1 MINVYKASAG
11 AGKTH
16 TLTGE
21 YLKLLFANTQNYRK
35 TLAVTFT
42 NKASSEMKERIV
54 ESLYKLSCGGDSAY
68 WDMLQEQTGKEKAWI
83 AKKAQAIL
91 RDILHNYSFFLIETI
106 DSFFQR
112 IIRNFAKEFGLYSYF
127 NLELNQKDVLE
138 KAIQNMFVNLSE
150 DERVYSIIRDFSN
163 AKIEEGKSR
172 NVMQNLIKD
181 CAIVFKEEF
190 MAKQQQLQSANLAEF
205 YSYVAKVVRG
215 FEDNA
220 SGLAKDFMKNLA
232 EAGLSID
239 DLAGK
244 GRGFAGRV
252 AYIAKKEKLEP
263 FTDSQQEKAEDPE
276 KWTTK
281 TAKNRNVVEAF
292 ANAGNSQIVQQICE
306 QFSGNEYI
314 KYVTA
319 KQIKKS
325 EYSLQLLQEVQGK
338 IDEYLKS
345 ENLFLISNTNN
356 LINEL
361 IGESDAPFV
370 YEKIGCFIENIMI
383 DEFQDTSKFQW
394 KNFKPLL
401 ENVLSE
407 QGYALVVGDVKQS
420 IYRFRNGDWKLL
432 HSGVDDAFGS
442 AVKKHNLEFNW
453 RSKRNV
459 IEFNNSLFKHAAE
472 QMHTMFVAN
481 LAAQGITY
489 NKENVFVEAYAD
501 VAQSI
506 PNKKSN
512 EGGYVCVSNIEGK
525 KDEYLQNVEDY
536 IINTVLTLHQNGFVP
551 GDITFLA
558 RGKKEIKFI
567 VETCNKAKILHPNK
581 KHAFSVVSLEA
592 LKISSSQ
599 VVGFVI
605 AFFKWLANPKCDIS
619 KTTMLRLYAVLCENT
634 KRIPAISE
642 FEPIFGAILQKLQH
656 KSLFEVSETIIREF
670 SLNTIESEIA
680 YIHSFQ
686 DVLHSYSTKNTL
698 SATDFLQWWSEQ
710 KDRLYI
716 AQAESESS
724 MQAITIHKSKGLQ
737 FKAVVMPFVDWDYN
751 QKQHKFIV
759 ETQNTDFAQ
768 LPILEVGFSK
778 DLAKTQ
784 LANQYEQEQL
794 QIYLDNLNLLY
805 VACTRAEDALFMA
818 YKNESTSASIGSFL
832 PTVLQQIQG
841 FAEGELEI
849 GTLQNLSNN
858 SSVDLKSQDET
869 YPVYENS
876 GLMLPNP
883 EAVLFFAGKQPIKQR
898 SYGIAM
904 HSVLERTITKGDLY
918 AAVRKAVIDGI
929 IPVEEADGIQASLE
943 QKMQNPTV
951 DDWFSGQYTVLNE
964 QGILLPT
971 SEEKRPDRIMTK
983 GTHAIVV
990 DYKFTEKTAEKHKQ
1004 QVAEYMQLLL
1014 ELGFATVEGYVW
1026 YPFLD
1031 QIILVNC

>member
-54 ESLYKLSCGGDSAY
+54 ESLYRLSCSGDSAY

-83 AKKAQAIL
+83 AKKAQVIL

-127 NLELNQKDVLE
+127 NLELNQKEVLE
-138 KAIQNMFVNLSE
+138 KAVQNMFVNLSE
-150 DERVYSIIRDFSN
+150 DERVYSIISDFSN

-181 CAIVFKEEF
+181 CTIVFQEEF
-190 MAKQQQLQSANLAEF
+190 MAKQQQLQSANLPEF
-205 YSYVAKVVRG
+205 YAYVGKVVKD
-215 FEDNA
+215 FEGKA
-220 SGLAKDFMKNLA
+220 SSLAKEFMKNIT

-239 DLAGK
+239 DFSNK
-244 GRGFAGRV
+244 KSGFAGRV
-252 AYIAKKEKLEP
+252 ASIAKKEKFEP
-263 FTDSQQEKAEDPE
+263 FSSTQQEKAEDPE
-276 KWTTK
+276 TWTTK
-281 TAKNRNVVEAF
+281 TAKNRNEVVQF
-292 ANAGNSQIVQQICE
+292 ANAGNFQIVQQICE
-306 QFSGNEYI
+306 CFSGEDYI
-314 KYVTA
+314 KYLTA
-319 KQIKKS
+319 KHIKKS
-325 EYSLQLLQEVQGK
+325 EYSLQLLQEVQGR
-338 IDEYLKS
+338 IDEYLKD

-394 KNFKPLL
+394 ANFKPLL

-407 QGYALVVGDVKQS
+407 DGYALVVGDVKQS

-432 HSGVDDAFGS
+432 HNGVDDAFGG
-442 AVKKHNLEFNW
+442 AVEKHNLEFNW

-459 IEFNNSLFKHAAE
+459 IEFNNSLFKYAAE
-472 QMHTMFVAN
+472 QMQTMFVAN
-481 LAAQGITY
+481 LAEQGITY
-489 NKENVFVEAYAD
+489 DKENVFVEAYAD

-512 EGGYVCVSNIEGK
+512 EGGYICVSKIEGK
-525 KDEYLQNVEDY
+525 KDDYLQNVEDY
-536 IINTVLTLHQNGFVP
+536 IIDTVLTLHQKGYAP

-567 VETCNKAKILHPNK
+567 VETCNKAKILHPDQ
-581 KHAFSVVSLEA
+581 KHAFSIVSMEA

-605 AFFKWLANPKCDIS
+605 AFFKWLAKPECDIS
-619 KTTMLRLYAVLCENT
+619 KTTMLRFYAVLCENT
-634 KRIPAISE
+634 ERMPALSE
-642 FEPIFGAILQKLQH
+642 FDTIFGAILPKLQN
-656 KSLFEVSETIIREF
+656 KSLFEISETIIREL
-670 SLNTIESEIA
+670 SLNKIESEIA

-698 SATDFLQWWSEQ
+698 SVTDFLIWWDEQ

-737 FKAVVMPFVDWDYN
+737 FKAVVMPFVDWKYSN
-751 QKQHKFIV
+751 TFHKFIV

-768 LPILEVGFSK
+768 LPILEVGFNK

-784 LANQYEQEQL
+784 LAQQYEQELL

-818 YKNESTSASIGSFL
+818 YPEESGSASIGSFL
-832 PTVLQQIQG
+832 PAVLLQIEG

-849 GTLQNLSNN
+849 GELQSISNN
-858 SSVDLKSQDET
+858 KAVEVQAQDET

-883 EAVLFFAGKQPIKQR
+883 EAVSFFAGKQPIKQR

-904 HSVLERTITKGDLY
+904 HSVLERTIIKEDLY
-918 AAVRKAVIDGI
+918 TAVRKAVVDGI
-929 IPVEEADGIQASLE
+929 IPIEEADGIQASLE
-943 QKMQNPTV
+943 QKMENPKV
-951 DDWFSGQYTVLNE
+951 ADWFSGQYTVLNE

-990 DYKFTEKTAEKHKQ
+990 DYKFTEKIAEKHKQ
-1004 QVAEYMQLLL
+1004 QVSEYMQLLL
-1014 ELGFATVEGYVW
+1014 QLGFATVEGYVW

-1031 QIILVNC
+1031 QVIMVND